1 MARITAITPIKDSG
15 LDDAASS
22 EIFEQ
27 ISRFAGY
34 GFNKSHAAAYAAI
47 AFQTAYLKT
56 HHPESFFA
64 AAMNLD
70 LSEVDKISVF
80 AGEMKDRQIPL
91 WQPSVNA
98 SKAIF
103 TPIKLHKPH
112 HGHDFGLAYGLCAMR
127 GVGRSV
133 ADAIQQERDENGIY
147 KDLAEFMKRTHGVV
161 PRNALKALAKAGAF
175 DAFGLS
181 RAEALAT
188 ASGHDVKANA
198 NQMSLFDTMAD
209 AAPSIDV
216 PDLTQDEI
224 LDNEFDILGHYMS
237 AHPLDVM
244 KSSLF
249 EDDLYFSHYVLKGG
263 DGRQRKASMA
273 AIVTAIDVRRTNA
286 GETMAVLN
294 LSDPEGCYEAL
305 IFGDTWNDIRH
316 LMKKKA
322 RVILDAAVST
332 RGGDRRII
340 IEGAQ
345 PLTVTAEA
353 DNRITNTRQAA

>member
-1 MARITAITPIKDSG
+1 MARIKAITPITDSG
-15 LDDAASS
+15 LDDAASG
-22 EIFEQ
+22 EVFDQ
-27 ISRFAGY
+27 IAKFAGY

-70 LSEVDKISVF
+70 LSEVDKIAVF
-80 AGEMKDRQIPL
+80 AAEMKERQVPL

-98 SKAIF
+98 SRAIF
-103 TPIKLHKPH
+103 TPIKLRKAY

-133 ADAIQQERDENGIY
+133 ADAIEHERVANGVY
-147 KDLAEFMKRTHGVV
+147 RDLADFMKRTHGAV

-175 DAFGLS
+175 DIFGLG

-188 ASGHDVKANA
+188 ASGHDTKANV
-198 NQMSLFDTMAD
+198 NQMSLFETMED
-209 AAPSIDV
+209 AAPSVDI
-216 PDLTQDEI
+216 PDLSQDEI
-224 LDNEFDILGHYMS
+224 LDNEFDVLGHYMS

-244 KSSLF
+244 KSDLF
-249 EDDLYFSHYVLKGG
+249 EDGLYFSHYVLKGG

-273 AIVTAIDVRRTNA
+273 AIVTATDVRRTNA
-286 GETMAVLN
+286 GETMAVIN
-294 LSDPEGCYEAL
+294 LSDPEGSYEAL
-305 IFGDTWNDIRH
+305 VFGDTWNEIRH

-322 RVILDAAVST
+322 RVILDIAVST
-332 RGGDRRII
+332 RGGDRRLIV
-340 IEGAQ
+340 EGAQ
-345 PLTVTAEA
+345 ALNVTAEA
-353 DNRITNTRQAA
+353 QTAPSGGRKAA